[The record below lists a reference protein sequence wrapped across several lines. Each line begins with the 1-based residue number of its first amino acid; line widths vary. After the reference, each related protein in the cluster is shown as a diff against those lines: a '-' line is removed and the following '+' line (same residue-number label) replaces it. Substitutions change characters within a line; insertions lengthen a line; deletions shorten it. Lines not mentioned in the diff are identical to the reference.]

1 MKLLM
6 TLTLCRHLLQIIV
19 GKSIT
24 SSSCDYHLNDR
35 MGKVNPMIIDQDDE
49 IIYPTTSRTLT
60 FGEFDIAAFQFSKL
74 SGDYVIIPNKH
85 FLR

>member
-1 MKLLM
+1 MILKLLM
-6 TLTLCRHLLQIIV
+6 TLTLCCHLLQITV
-19 GKSIT
+19 SKSIA

-60 FGEFDIAAFQFSKL
+60 FGEFEIAKF
-74 SGDYVIIPNKH
+74 H
-85 FLR
+85 FLSSLVTT